1 LICTTLFRIFGKL
14 ADKILS
20 RSDSPA
26 LPQTLK
32 VPRFVKNIFDRF
44 PFLKEN
50 TLQGNV
56 IFLLGVITFILIT
69 IDLQT
74 ELAIEKNEALSVCE
88 LTDQY
93 DDTVTFDTPDNIK
106 IDLPFVSNIFYIQPN
121 IIHVDSFTCLKD
133 RAPPSLI

>member
-1 LICTTLFRIFGKL
+1 LVNWQIKTL
-14 ADKILS
+14 S
-20 RSDSPA
+20 HSDSPA

-32 VPRFVKNIFDRF
+32 VPRFIKNIFDRF

-74 ELAIEKNEALSVCE
+74 ELAIEKNESLSVCE
-88 LTDQY
+88 LLDQY
-93 DDTVTFDTPDNIK
+93 DDTPILDTFDIIK
-106 IDLPFVSNIFYIQPN
+106 IDLPFISNIFYSQPN